1 MIILQRSQIII
12 ALKQKFQIFLPLFF
26 ICFFLS
32 SICSGTINLKVSS
45 SGRII
50 SEQPGTATPLISRSL
65 KANSSRTIIPN
76 LLKNSGSNNTLDGWR
91 AKEGITLEPSEND
104 GVRISG
110 TQQSG
115 WNYAVISLSD
125 SHIEPGAIYRLEAW
139 MKVDDISD
147 NRYPHI

>member
-1 MIILQRSQIII
+1 MLNKGTWQLLWAEFIVDSNAYTGVVAIEKGIQNSLSAILSV
-12 ALKQKFQIFLPLFF
+12 KD
-26 ICFFLS
+26 
-32 SICSGTINLKVSS
+32 
-45 SGRII
+45 I
-50 SEQPGTATPLISRSL
+50 SLT
-65 KANSSRTIIPN
+65 SRTIIPN
-76 LLKNSGSNNTLDGWR
+76 LLKNSGSSNTLDGWR
-91 AKEGITLEPSEND
+91 AREGITLEPSEND